1 MESYAVTVY
10 ETASPME
17 TILGLVF
24 SFAPLLILM
33 VVVAVVFVIIA
44 LVLKAA
50 SRREPEKSAELPV
63 MDAEPVPAPL
73 PVHEE
78 LAMVITK
85 RTQNDGTYHVGFEL
99 PDGRRMELNV
109 TGVQYGVI
117 LEGDQGLVRWQGI
130 RMINFT
136 RSPAEKTGI

>member
-78 LAMVITK
+78 MAMVITK